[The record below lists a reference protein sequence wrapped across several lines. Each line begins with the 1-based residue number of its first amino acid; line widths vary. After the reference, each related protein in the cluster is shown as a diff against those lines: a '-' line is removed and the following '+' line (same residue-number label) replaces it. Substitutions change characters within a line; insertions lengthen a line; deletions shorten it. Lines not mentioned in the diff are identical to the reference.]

1 MSGFWNLNLIH
12 LFDFYLTLAF
22 LLSSYRRIGQYRA
35 IGGLAVTWPGR
46 WPRLLKLIRQHHM
59 IFLTWSTVLPGIIA
73 FSLTL
78 LQILASRV
86 LWHQHA
92 AECTVANLPSHWLPL
107 VLLGLLGAGML
118 AVDGYF
124 IIAVGEID
132 RPMMEKYFDEA
143 EGWLRSWQAP
153 VVKFF
158 TLGRINPR
166 QMVRVEVQKALLQAS
181 QLINTNLWWFSLQ
194 IGLRV
199 AFGVTLWLTFAG
211 RDPPF

>member
-1 MSGFWNLNLIH
+1 MSGFWNLNLIY

-35 IGGLAVTWPGR
+35 IGGLALAWPGR
-46 WPRLLKLIRQHHM
+46 WPRLLELIKQHHM
-59 IFLTWSTVLPGIIA
+59 IFLTWSTVLPGAIA
-73 FSLTL
+73 LGLTL

-92 AECTVANLPSHWLPL
+92 VECTVANLPTHWLPL
-107 VLLGLLGAGML
+107 MLLGLFGGAML

-124 IIAVGEID
+124 IVAVGEID
-132 RPMMEKYFDEA
+132 RPLMEKYFDEA
-143 EGWLRSWQAP
+143 ERWLRSWHAP
-153 VVKFF
+153 VVRFF

-166 QMVRVEVQKALLQAS
+166 QMVRIEVQKALVEAS
-181 QLINTNLWWFSLQ
+181 QLINTNLWWFSVQ

-199 AFGVTLWLTFAG
+199 AFGLTLWLTFSL
-211 RDPPF
+211 RDFQF